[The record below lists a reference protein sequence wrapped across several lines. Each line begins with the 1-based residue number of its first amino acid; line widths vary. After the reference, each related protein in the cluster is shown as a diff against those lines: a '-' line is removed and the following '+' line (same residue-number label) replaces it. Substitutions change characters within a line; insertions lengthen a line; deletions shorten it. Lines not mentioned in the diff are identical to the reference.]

1 MVLVT
6 GHRVEVRGDRSGGE
20 QWQPPGLCLP
30 PPSTALSPLPSV
42 ILSLSWAVPAWGGR
56 RQMALDRKR
65 WLMAQQQQE
74 QVHEGPG
81 SRGPSRDREEMG
93 REDRS
98 PQSYYLVNVV
108 VCWELESL

>member
-1 MVLVT
+1 MVGAVAASWALPAPT
-6 GHRVEVRGDRSGGE
+6 
-20 QWQPPGLCLP
+20 LCL
-30 PPSTALSPLPSV
+30 LSPLPSV
-42 ILSLSWAVPAWGGR
+42 ILTVMGSAYHWEARR

-74 QVHEGPG
+74 QVHEGG
-81 SRGPSRDREEMG
+81 RVHRGPSRDREEMG

-108 VCWELESL
+108 LLGAGGNL

>member
-1 MVLVT
+1 MVGAVAASWALPAPT
-6 GHRVEVRGDRSGGE
+6 
-20 QWQPPGLCLP
+20 LCL
-30 PPSTALSPLPSV
+30 LSPLPSV
-42 ILSLSWAVPAWGGR
+42 TLTVMGSAYHWEARR

-74 QVHEGPG
+74 QVHERGRVH
-81 SRGPSRDREEMG
+81 RGPSRDREEMG

-108 VCWELESL
+108 LLGAGGNL